1 LTPKEVAAWFDP
13 SPKRWIFPKFRRAIE
28 YLKTIL
34 MLESDLQTKAR
45 ALNLWVKRVASLI
58 FRFTLF
64 RSCGCFEK
72 IHFKPK
78 NDV

>member
-1 LTPKEVAAWFDP
+1 
-13 SPKRWIFPKFRRAIE
+13 
-28 YLKTIL
+28 